1 MSNLNPLRKWVLKN
15 KYFIKVSETK
25 EIKATGTHFLL
36 DGGIWKIPKNEYLEF
51 LRLLAVDLGNSE
63 KHYISENRTEVFRL
77 IVDLDFYEES
87 EIKINE
93 IEKVISVLQ
102 AVITD
107 YFGEKNVIV
116 CGSDSKIVVKDLITY
131 VKSGFHLV
139 WPKVWVT
146 VETAKALRLL
156 FIETLISTF
165 NERDAINTW
174 GDVVDLAVYEDNGLR
189 MIGCRK
195 IGICKGCKNKKDIR
209 VDCQLCSGAGKID
222 EGRVYSPKLIL
233 PKTENNFEFLNVL
246 KKDYYVQLLETS
258 IYNYNELAETTLIK
272 KLKIEKNEKNESVS
286 KKKAKVDTEDAT
298 LIKIETFIRR
308 NFKDHYSRIKVKKL
322 TKNDDRYFVEVDEN
336 FCMNVN
342 REHTSSAIYFQIN
355 EHGISQRCFCK
366 KTTLDGRLQ
375 GPCTNFASKVI
386 PVTKVLNGLLFGNKG
401 KNGKNG
407 KKISKMVISRN
418 SSTSTLDLGS
428 AILNKKL
435 FSSKEICLENCKSI
449 LFQLEKD
456 LLN

>member
-15 KYFIKVSETK
+15 KYFIKVSESK

-51 LRLLAVDLGNSE
+51 LRLLSVDLGNSE

-77 IVDLDFYEES
+77 IADLDFYEES

-93 IEKVISVLQ
+93 IEKVIDVLQ
-102 AVITD
+102 TVVTE
-107 YFGEKNVIV
+107 YFGDKSVIV
-116 CGSDSKIVVKDLITY
+116 CGSDSKIVVKDTISY
-131 VKSGFHLV
+131 IKSGFHLV
-139 WPKVWVT
+139 WPKIWVT

-156 FIETLISTF
+156 FIETLIFTF
-165 NERDAINTW
+165 NERESINTW
-174 GDVVDLAVYEDNGLR
+174 EDVVDLAVYEDNGLR

-209 VDCQLCSGAGKID
+209 SECQLCSGVGKID

-233 PKTENNFEFLNVL
+233 PKTENNLDFLNVL
-246 KKDYYVQLLETS
+246 KKDFYVQLLETS
-258 IYNYNELAETTLIK
+258 IYNYNQLAETTLIK
-272 KLKIEKNEKNESVS
+272 KLTFKEPVVKKNKV
-286 KKKAKVDTEDAT
+286 KVDTEDAT

-308 NFKDHYSRIKVKKL
+308 NFKENYSRIKVKKL

-366 KTTLDGRLQ
+366 KTTLEGRLQ
-375 GPCTNFASKVI
+375 GPCTTFASKVI

-401 KNGKNG
+401 KNGK
-407 KKISKMVISRN
+407 KISKMVISRN

-428 AILNKKL
+428 MLINKKL